1 MSPHRLFKIPTEI
14 NELRQI
20 FTVFLMLFTCAG
32 CDVFAKEKSR
42 NITVGVFEI
51 SSLLN
56 NNESDPGPYN
66 KILNEF
72 STLDTFL
79 ASPARVDLL
88 FAQKKIDCLFPAST
102 ATMPSPQNYIS
113 SKPVN
118 ITKAY
123 IFSIEPYSSLN
134 EFEGKVL
141 AIRRGLSIGNIRT
154 KFNAD
159 YANINSDAAM
169 VRFLHKE
176 RADGMVAYLADAKAA
191 YKSLDLAIDFYQ
203 ESIPVHTSE
212 DAIVCHK
219 NAFTQAKIAS
229 FNRTI
234 DKLKTSGKL
243 QRILS
248 NSL

>member
-1 MSPHRLFKIPTEI
+1 M
-14 NELRQI
+14 RQT
-20 FTVFLMLFTCAG
+20 FTVFLLLFTCVA
-32 CDVFAKEKSR
+32 CDVFADEKSR
-42 NITVGVFEI
+42 NLTVGVFEI

-56 NNESDPGPYN
+56 KSESDPGPYN

-72 STLDTFL
+72 STLETFL

-102 ATMPSPQNYIS
+102 VTMPSPQNYIS

-118 ITKAY
+118 TTKAY

-134 EFEGKVL
+134 EFKGKIL
-141 AIRRGLSIGNIRT
+141 AIRRGLSIGNIRIN
-154 KFNAD
+154 FNAD
-159 YANINSDAAM
+159 YANITSDTAM
-169 VRFLHKE
+169 IRFLHKE

-191 YKSLDLAIDFYQ
+191 YKSLDLPMDFYQ
-203 ESIPVHTSE
+203 ESTPVHTSE

-234 DKLKTSGKL
+234 DRLNASGKL

-248 NSL
+248 NTL